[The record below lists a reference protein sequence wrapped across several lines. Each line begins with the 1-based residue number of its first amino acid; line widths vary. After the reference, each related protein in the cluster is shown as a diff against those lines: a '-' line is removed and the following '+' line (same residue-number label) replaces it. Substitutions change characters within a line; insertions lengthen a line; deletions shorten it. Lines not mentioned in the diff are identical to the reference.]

1 MANIKSQK
9 KRAITNAKKQA
20 VNQMQ
25 KTQVKNAI
33 KGVLAAVE
41 AKDVPGA
48 KKALDHAHSTLDK
61 AVGSHLKKKNYAARQ
76 KSRLANA
83 VNSLGK

>member
-9 KRAITNAKKQA
+9 KRAITNAKRQA

-33 KGVLAAVE
+33 KGVLSAVE
-41 AKDVPGA
+41 AKDTEAA

-76 KSRLANA
+76 KSRLAAA